1 MIDFAAINRAATA
14 RLPELVQKWIP
25 GGAFEG
31 DEYVVRNPRRTDL
44 SPGSFKINVRNGRWG
59 DFAAAVGGGD
69 PTSLCAYL
77 DDLKQGEAAKRLAQH
92 LGIDGQRS
100 GETKRP
106 IVPIPADA
114 PTPETWRHPKHG
126 SPVAG
131 WEYRGADGAL
141 IGYIVRLEYIDG
153 RGQPAKDYLPLS
165 FCDVTFK
172 NGSTG
177 RAWRSVGFAEPR
189 PLYQLPALLAAPDAL
204 VIITEGEKCA
214 VAATRLFP
222 GSIGVTPA
230 HGAKSPHRSDWGPC
244 RGRTCIIW
252 PDHDEPGRQFADR
265 VARLLYDTGAAS
277 IAIVDIPEDF
287 PPKWDL
293 ADPAPEGADLVGLL
307 TAAKAW
313 TPNIVQFPGSD
324 SRHGLPTGNSDWL
337 GECQLNASGMPL
349 NNVVNAALGLRRDPS
364 LIGAVAY
371 DAFAE
376 TVMLM
381 RPLPRPYEAAQKE
394 DEDEFEQRP
403 WRDSDTE
410 RVQEWLQIVGL
421 NTLSRSNTETAV
433 NLVALENEFDPVKE
447 WIEAQVRD
455 GQSHIGT
462 WAIDCLGCDDTSYTR
477 AVSRYWI
484 IAAVARVYAPGCKFD
499 YCPVLQDEEQ
509 GTSKSSALRT
519 LFEPWFSDSIP
530 ADLTGKDA
538 KQHLRGKWCCEFG
551 ELHALHKSHLDAVK
565 VFLAAQHDDYRPSY
579 GRRDQRFARRC
590 TFAGTT
596 NGTVFLTDPT
606 GNRRSW
612 PLRTRE
618 IDLAK
623 LRSIRGAL
631 FAEALELY
639 RAGERWWPDRAEERT
654 LFKPEQDERFEA
666 DAIEPLVEE
675 YLRQHSKTT
684 LWRIMVDALG
694 YEKAR
699 MPRSDQ
705 NRVIEVLERLGWVRG
720 AREKDGRPWIAPPDW
735 PGRHFLNSGDR

>member
-1 MIDFAAINRAATA
+1 MIDFAAINRAAVA
-14 RLPELVQKWIP
+14 RLPELVQGWIP

-31 DEYVVRNPRRTDL
+31 DEYVVRNPKRNDL
-44 SPGSFKINVRNGRWG
+44 SPGSFKINVRTGKWG
-59 DFAAAVGGGD
+59 DFAAQIGGGD
-69 PTSLCAYL
+69 PIGLWAFL
-77 DDLKQGEAAKRLAQH
+77 DDVKQSEAAQRLAQR
-92 LGIDGQRS
+92 LGIDAGRS
-100 GETKRP
+100 GESKRP
-106 IVPIPADA
+106 IVPVPADA
-114 PTPETWRHPKHG
+114 TDPRKWRHPKYG

-131 WEYRGADGAL
+131 WPYYDAHSQL
-141 IGYIVRLEYIDG
+141 IGYVVRLEYIDG
-153 RGQPAKDYLPLS
+153 RGRPAKDYLPLT

-172 NGSTG
+172 NGTTG
-177 RAWRSVGFAEPR
+177 RAWRSAGFPEPR
-189 PLYQLPALLAAPDAL
+189 PLYRLPWLLAAPDVP

-214 VAATRLFP
+214 DAVGRLFS
-222 GSIGVTPA
+222 GYIGITPA
-230 HGAKSPHRSDWGPC
+230 HGAKSPHRTDWTSC
-244 RGRTCIIW
+244 RGRSCIIW

-265 VARLLYDTGAAS
+265 VARLLHDAGAAS
-277 IAIVDIPEDF
+277 IAIVDVPETF
-287 PPKWDL
+287 PAKWDL
-293 ADPAPEGADLVGLL
+293 ADAAPEGADLAGLVV
-307 TAAKAW
+307 AAKTW
-313 TPNIVQFPGSD
+313 TPNIIQFPGADDRDGST
-324 SRHGLPTGNSDWL
+324 RRSDWL
-337 GECQLNASGMPL
+337 SECQTGSGDMPL
-349 NNVVNAALGLRRDPS
+349 NNVANAALGLRRDSS
-364 LIGAVAY
+364 LTGCVAY

-421 NTLSRSNTETAV
+421 NTLSRINTETAV

-455 GQSHIGT
+455 GQGHIGT
-462 WAIDCLGCDDTSYTR
+462 WAIDCLGCDDTPYTR

-565 VFLAAQHDDYRPSY
+565 VFLAAQYDDYRPSY

-590 TFAGTT
+590 IFAGTT
-596 NGTVFLTDPT
+596 NRTVFLTDPT

-631 FAEALELY
+631 FAEALALY
-639 RAGERWWPDRAEERT
+639 RGGERWWPVRAEERS

-666 DAIEPLVEE
+666 DAIEPLVTE
-675 YLRQHSKTT
+675 YLRQQTKTT

-705 NRVIEVLERLGWVRG
+705 NRVIEVLERQGWIRG
-720 AREKDGRPWIAPPDW
+720 TREKDGRPWIAPPDW
-735 PGRHFLNSGDR
+735 PGRRSVNSGDR